1 MFKSKI
7 TFAVIIPAYENNKFL
22 YKTLL
27 SVLKQ
32 KFKPTEVIIV
42 DTSKKKIN
50 KSLVKDFNEENG
62 ANFHY
67 TFFKNTKSEGRARNL
82 ASKKIK
88 SNFISFL
95 DYDDYWHIDY
105 LKNVKNT
112 ISSKKNN
119 YDIIFSQSNFINQ
132 KNKIIKKHK
141 IPSNINIYDLYLYN
155 PGTFTSNM
163 VIKKETFFKVGMF
176 DEKYGWNDKDIL
188 IKIINNNYKYFIIK
202 KFLVY
207 RRIHTNQI
215 SQNYF
220 SHLKD
225 NIFFFKKYYKNLSIK
240 LRFIYVKKILFIF
253 LKMIYHGIKF
263 FFRTKTV
270 NLF

>member
-1 MFKSKI
+1 MFKI
-7 TFAVIIPAYENNKFL
+7 NFAVIIPAYENNKFL
-22 YKTLL
+22 YQTLL
-27 SVLKQ
+27 SVFKQ
-32 KFKPTEVIIV
+32 KFKPKEVIIV

-50 KSLVKDFNEENG
+50 KALVKDFNEANG
-62 ANFHY
+62 ANFNY

-82 ASKKIK
+82 AAKKVK

-95 DYDDYWHIDY
+95 DDDDYWHINY
-105 LKNVKNT
+105 LKNIKNI

-119 YDIIFSQSNFINQ
+119 YDIFFSQLNFFNDE
-132 KNKIIKKHK
+132 NKIIKKHK
-141 IPSNINIYDLYLYN
+141 IPSNININDLYLYN

-163 VIKKETFFKVGMF
+163 VIKKEIFFKIGMF

-220 SHLKD
+220 SHLID
-225 NIFFFKKYYKNLSIK
+225 NIFFFKKYYKNIPIK
-240 LRFIYVKKILFIF
+240 LRFIYIKKIFFIF
-253 LKMIYHGIKF
+253 LKMIYYKTKKVFKIKN
-263 FFRTKTV
+263 V
-270 NLF
+270 NLFL